1 MNQDRDTDCPFG
13 VPDLD
18 IPTVDICNVI
28 KNKEVKS
35 KIHSVFPMI

>member
-18 IPTVDICNVI
+18 IPTVDIFNVI
-28 KNKEVKS
+28 KNKEEKLEINSIV
-35 KIHSVFPMI
+35 HMI